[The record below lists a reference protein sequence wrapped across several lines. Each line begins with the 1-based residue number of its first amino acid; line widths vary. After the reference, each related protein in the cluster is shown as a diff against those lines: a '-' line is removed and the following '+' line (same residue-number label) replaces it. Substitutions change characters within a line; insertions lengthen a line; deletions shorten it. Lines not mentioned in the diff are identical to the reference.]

1 MVKVSIV
8 IPFYNVEDY
17 FRECLDS
24 VTNQTLDDLEI
35 ICINDGSTDDSLKIA
50 EEFANHDNRIKIVSQ
65 ENKGVGAA
73 RNRGLELSKG
83 DYIYFMDSDDSIK
96 LNALGLLYDFCKSND
111 LDILLFK
118 QIVVN
123 DKTGEMFKNPYYEM
137 EFLKPFNK
145 KVFNYKDLGND
156 ALKLAVS
163 LHGKLL
169 KRDLIHSIRF
179 PEGYIFEDNLFFA
192 EAMLKAKRVSF
203 YDEYFYYR
211 RFRDNSIITTKTIK
225 FADSIFIVN
234 KVIELFKRENVYEYF
249 KKSIIERKIR
259 FAFLRFSQV
268 DEEYKEE
275 FFQKIKTDFTNFS
288 GEFESDDVFKY
299 EIDDDLRYKFRAA
312 LECQSY
318 KEYILSIEKFELNS
332 QLTQLNEKLN
342 KIDFSHKK
350 LEEDYSNLKNRYSK
364 LEDKCSNLENN
375 YSKLEDKYSKLEV
388 KFKHSKEQNIVLNKK
403 YGKSVKL
410 YGEILNS
417 RSWKLTKPLRRLK
430 NFRK

>member
-1 MVKVSIV
+1 
-8 IPFYNVEDY
+8 
-17 FRECLDS
+17 
-24 VTNQTLDDLEI
+24 
-35 ICINDGSTDDSLKIA
+35 
-50 EEFANHDNRIKIVSQ
+50 
-65 ENKGVGAA
+65 
-73 RNRGLELSKG
+73 
-83 DYIYFMDSDDSIK
+83 MDSDDSIK
-96 LNALGLLYDFCKSND
+96 LNALELLYDFCKSND

-118 QIVVN
+118 QIVVD

-145 KVFNYKDLGND
+145 KVFNYKDLAND
-156 ALKLAVS
+156 ALQLAVS

-211 RFRDNSIITTKTIK
+211 RVRDNSVMTTKTIK
-225 FADSIFIVN
+225 FADSIFIIN

-259 FAFLRFSQV
+259 SAFLRFSQV

-275 FFQKIKTDFTNFS
+275 FFQRIKTDFTNFS
-288 GEFESDDVFKY
+288 GELESDDVFKY
-299 EIDDDLRYKFRAA
+299 EIDDDLRYKFRVA

-318 KEYILSIEKFELNS
+318 KEYILAIEKFELNN

-350 LEEDYSNLKNRYSK
+350 LEENYSNLKNRYSNLEENYSNLKNKQSK
-364 LEDKCSNLENN
+364 LEDK

-388 KFKHSKEQNIVLNKK
+388 KLKHSKEQNIVLDKK
-403 YGKSVKL
+403 
-410 YGEILNS
+410 
-417 RSWKLTKPLRRLK
+417 
-430 NFRK
+430 